1 MINDNKDSLDAI
13 FLVTSSSAHVT
24 QAITAL
30 ENGYHVFLEKPM
42 GITVKECKKLEAIVK
57 KHKTQLFSLGFV
69 RRFDPSYV
77 YAKELIDQGTIG
89 NPFMIR
95 AHTADFDRYAEF
107 QLQFVQSAGGI
118 FLDYN
123 VHDID
128 LTRWLLN
135 TEVHSVYARGGS
147 YVHKEFSDIGDADNT
162 VVLATLENNKIAVI
176 SASRTAFHGH
186 DTHTEIIGSKG
197 ILKIGCEPSKNHV
210 EIFDHHGIRKE
221 CVKDFF
227 SRFETAFLHE
237 VQNFIQCILDK
248 QKPQIT
254 AYDGTKATEVSLAM
268 LQSFKEGL
276 NLFASGTQE
285 EGTGKVYK
293 IGAAMSSFSDK
304 WQTYLQDGVRR
315 FDKERDDVE
324 ISMTDGKDD
333 PATQLNQIETLL
345 AQGTDAIIIVPVD
358 ISAMGPII
366 KLTKEAKVPLVVIN
380 RLPKDEFLK
389 DIDVY
394 VGSDS
399 IEGGIMQAKWIVDQH
414 SPKGK
419 AGIIMGPLGHE
430 AATMRTKG
438 NEQVFAQNG
447 IKVVIKAEGKWDRA
461 KGQQIAENWFQ
472 SGKDLDIIVSNND
485 EMAIG
490 AVLAARSMGI
500 KDKDILIVG
509 LDATPDAIEYLGK
522 GLDATVFQSA
532 DGQGYGAANAA
543 YKLLMGEKLEKMY
556 WIPYELVTPENK
568 DQYQ

>member
-1 MINDNKDSLDAI
+1 MEQIVNVAIAGLGRLGKKHALNLFHHTNGVLITAVCSLKEEELSWARSELKVSKTYLSYEKMINDNKDSLDAI

-42 GITVKECKKLEAIVK
+42 GITVKECKKLEAVVK

-268 LQSFKEGL
+268 LQSFKEGREIIL
-276 NLFASGTQE
+276 N
-285 EGTGKVYK
+285 
-293 IGAAMSSFSDK
+293 
-304 WQTYLQDGVRR
+304 
-315 FDKERDDVE
+315 
-324 ISMTDGKDD
+324 
-333 PATQLNQIETLL
+333 
-345 AQGTDAIIIVPVD
+345 
-358 ISAMGPII
+358 
-366 KLTKEAKVPLVVIN
+366 
-380 RLPKDEFLK
+380 
-389 DIDVY
+389 
-394 VGSDS
+394 
-399 IEGGIMQAKWIVDQH
+399 
-414 SPKGK
+414 
-419 AGIIMGPLGHE
+419 
-430 AATMRTKG
+430 
-438 NEQVFAQNG
+438 
-447 IKVVIKAEGKWDRA
+447 
-461 KGQQIAENWFQ
+461 
-472 SGKDLDIIVSNND
+472 NN
-485 EMAIG
+485 
-490 AVLAARSMGI
+490 
-500 KDKDILIVG
+500 
-509 LDATPDAIEYLGK
+509 
-522 GLDATVFQSA
+522 
-532 DGQGYGAANAA
+532 
-543 YKLLMGEKLEKMY
+543 
-556 WIPYELVTPENK
+556 
-568 DQYQ
+568 